1 MVDSPL
7 SILFQIFY
15 VILSN
20 TVTTIIT
27 VFALFTQLI
36 NSLIYGIAVGGPSG
50 VILAFLVLTPLV
62 YFLSKFA
69 VGSARTALTA
79 LLTLFIFFLFFSM
92 FI

>member
-20 TVTTIIT
+20 TVMTIVT
-27 VFALFTQLI
+27 VFSLFIQLI
-36 NSLIYGIAVGGPSG
+36 NSLIYGITVGGPSG

>member
-1 MVDSPL
+1 MVNSPL

-20 TVTTIIT
+20 TITTIVT
-27 VFALFTQLI
+27 VFSLFIQLI
-36 NSLIYGIAVGGPSG
+36 NSLAYGITVGGPSG
-50 VILAFLVLTPLV
+50 VIIAFMVLTPLV
-62 YFLSKFA
+62 YFLSKFV

-79 LLTLFIFFLFFSM
+79 LLALFIFFLFFSI